1 MKKLQQ
7 NGFAALEAILIVVVV
22 CLVAGLG
29 WWVYSQNKD
38 TNTNQTNTSESS
50 QGSRTKQQT
59 GSTDLKIEEWNV
71 KLTVKAADAI
81 YKVQDNRVYLS
92 TSAVENTAACKEV
105 RETVPQYMQGIAR
118 HTALT
123 DELHIQPAEAGQK
136 PVKVQDALDT
146 DVVKKVGDYYY
157 EYFHGNAADCAPS
170 SVDYAEA
177 FKTLTA
183 L

>member
-7 NGFAALEAILIVVVV
+7 NGFAVLEALLIVVVV

-38 TNTNQTNTSESS
+38 TNATKSSESS
-50 QGSRTKQQT
+50 QTSDAKPQAA
-59 GSTDLKIEEWNV
+59 STNLKIEEWNV

-81 YKVQDNRVYLS
+81 YKVQDNLVYLS
-92 TSAVENTAACKEV
+92 TSSVENAAACKEV
-105 RETVPQYMQGIAR
+105 RKTVPQYVQGIAR

-123 DELHIQPAEAGQK
+123 DELRIQPAEVGQK
-136 PVKVQDALDT
+136 PVTVQDALNT

-170 SVDYAEA
+170 SVDYREA
-177 FKTLTA
+177 FKTLTV